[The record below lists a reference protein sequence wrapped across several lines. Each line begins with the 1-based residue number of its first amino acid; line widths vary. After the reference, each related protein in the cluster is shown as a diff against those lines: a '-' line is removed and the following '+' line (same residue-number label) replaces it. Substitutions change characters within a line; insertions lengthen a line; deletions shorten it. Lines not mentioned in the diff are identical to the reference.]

1 MIDTAINSLSN
12 LVDAYPLLAPL
23 FAFLGGALTSIT
35 PCSLSTI
42 PLVIGYVSNSSAKD
56 DPKKALKF
64 SLVFALGMAVTFTA
78 IGVTASLAGRMISQA
93 NTWWYLI
100 LGILMILMALQ
111 TWGVINLIP
120 ATYLVSK
127 NKRRGYIGAL
137 ISGILGGLFSSPCA
151 TPMLVALIAIVAF
164 GNNLAYGVLL
174 FFCYSIGSGILTVLA
189 GTSIGFVKRIR
200 QGRASQIASMIL
212 GILILALGLYMLYL
226 GF

>member
-1 MIDTAINSLSN
+1 
-12 LVDAYPLLAPL
+12 
-23 FAFLGGALTSIT
+23 
-35 PCSLSTI
+35 
-42 PLVIGYVSNSSAKD
+42 
-56 DPKKALKF
+56 
-64 SLVFALGMAVTFTA
+64 
-78 IGVTASLAGRMISQA
+78 MISQA

-127 NKRRGYIGAL
+127 NKRKGYIGAL

-164 GNNLAYGVLL
+164 GNNLLYGILL
-174 FFCYSIGSGILTVLA
+174 FFCYSVGSGILTVLA

-200 QGRASQIASMIL
+200 QGRASQIASIIL